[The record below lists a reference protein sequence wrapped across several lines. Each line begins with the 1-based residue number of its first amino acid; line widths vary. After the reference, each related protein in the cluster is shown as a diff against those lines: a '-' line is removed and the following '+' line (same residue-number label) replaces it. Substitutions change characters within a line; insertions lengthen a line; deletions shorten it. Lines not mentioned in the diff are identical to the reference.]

1 MFALIFGILLLLGGG
16 AAGISILTRGKGTRT
31 TPNGMVIAYN
41 HRPLGAVILAV
52 SVIVGAGMALLSCIT
67 SVATGHTGIVTTFGR
82 VEDYTYE
89 AGIHFKAPWKS
100 VVEMDNRTQKAS
112 VHLPCF
118 SADIQEV
125 DVVYTLNYR
134 INKANAQL
142 IYKTIGT
149 NYYEVVIVPRVQE
162 AVKSIVAKYSAEEL
176 IESRSELSTR
186 IRDILSAQLTEYN
199 IELCDTALEN
209 MDFTDAFTNAVEA
222 KQVAAQNKL
231 QAEIEQEQKTMEQ
244 EAASRRSVINA
255 QAEAEVAKI
264 QADADLEVTRIQADA
279 AEYAGQK
286 EAAKNAAIAKNLT
299 DELLRYYYI
308 QQWDGK
314 LPDSYVGSD
323 NVSTIVGMN

>member
-1 MFALIFGILLLLGGG
+1 MFALIFGILLLIGG
-16 AAGISILTRGKGTRT
+16 AAAGIAVIARGKGSRT
-31 TPNGMVIAYN
+31 TPNGMYVSYN
-41 HRPLGAVILAV
+41 HRPLGAVILAA
-52 SVIVGAGMALLSCIT
+52 SVIIGLGIALLSCVT

-112 VHLPCF
+112 VHLSCF

-125 DVVYTLNYR
+125 DVVYTLNYQ

-142 IYKTIGT
+142 IYKTIGI
-149 NYYEVVIVPRVQE
+149 NYYDVVIVPRVQE

-176 IESRSELSTR
+176 VESRSELSSR
-186 IRDILSAQLTEYN
+186 IRDVLTAQLTEYN

-231 QAEIEQEQKTMEQ
+231 QAEIEQGQKTMEQ
-244 EAASRRSVINA
+244 EAAAQRSVISA
-255 QAEAEVAKI
+255 QADAEVAKI
-264 QADADLEVTRIQADA
+264 QADADLEVTKIQADA

-286 EAAKNAAIAKNLT
+286 EAAKNAAIAKTLT
-299 DELLRYYYI
+299 DELLRYNYI
-308 QQWDGK
+308 QQWNGE
-314 LPDSYVGSD
+314 LPSSYVGSD
-323 NVSTIVGMN
+323 NVSAIVGMN